1 MQFYSPQQSNPKR
14 REKRVTN
21 FSNSQKGYDFLR
33 NHLRV
38 WNSDVM
44 LAVYKTLCHSAA
56 TELSVPPLIPNKT
69 LFFAS
74 IAQR

>member
-1 MQFYSPQQSNPKR
+1 MQFSLPDNSNPKR

-33 NHLRV
+33 NHLRM

-44 LAVYKTLCHSAA
+44 FTVYKTLCHSVLHCFKQVYN
-56 TELSVPPLIPNKT
+56 TV
-69 LFFAS
+69 
-74 IAQR
+74 Q